1 MKKIWFTMS
10 LLLILTLSLATG
22 CSQPAEAPAETP
34 AETPAEAEK
43 EPVVVATMLDSEGS
57 IFGKMIIQV
66 LNANGI
72 ETVDKVN
79 FGTPDILRK
88 ALENGEV
95 DLVLDYTGSG
105 QYYHPEDATD
115 TSIWND
121 PQAGYDLTA
130 KLDKE
135 KMNLLWLTP
144 ASANNTEMIA
154 IKREFAEEN
163 SIVTMADLAGYINA
177 GKPFKLICSA
187 GFAENTM
194 GLLGY
199 EEAYNFKLRDDQL
212 IILSSG
218 NTAEMLKALSE
229 GTNDV
234 NASLVY
240 GTDGALD
247 KMNLVVVED
256 PAQVPPVYLPAP
268 VLRGEV
274 AEIYPEIEGLL
285 KPVFESLNL
294 ETLQKLNA
302 QVAYDGKDAAAVADA
317 YLKEHGF
324 LK

>member
-10 LLLILTLSLATG
+10 LLLILILSLATG
-22 CSQPAEAPAETP
+22 CSQPAETPAEAP

-229 GTNDV
+229 GTNDI

-274 AEIYPEIEGLL
+274 AEIYPEIEDLL

>member
-1 MKKIWFTMS
+1 MKKHSILLA
-10 LLLILTLSLATG
+10 LLLILTLAFGTG
-22 CSQPAEAPAETP
+22 CSQPAESPAEAPAEQP
-34 AETPAEAEK
+34 SEVEK

-72 ETVDKVN
+72 ETEDKVN

-121 PQAGYDLTA
+121 PQKGYELTA

-154 IKREFAEEN
+154 IKREFAETN
-163 SIVTMADLAGYINA
+163 NIVTMTDLAAYIND
-177 GKPFKLICSA
+177 GNPFKLICSA

-199 EEAYNFKLRDDQL
+199 EEAYGFKLKDDQL

-247 KMNLVVVED
+247 KMNLIVVED

-274 AEIYPEIEGLL
+274 AEVYPEIEGLL
-285 KPVFESLNL
+285 KPIFESLNL
-294 ETLQKLNA
+294 EALQKLNA

-317 YLKEHGF
+317 YLKENGF
-324 LK
+324 IK